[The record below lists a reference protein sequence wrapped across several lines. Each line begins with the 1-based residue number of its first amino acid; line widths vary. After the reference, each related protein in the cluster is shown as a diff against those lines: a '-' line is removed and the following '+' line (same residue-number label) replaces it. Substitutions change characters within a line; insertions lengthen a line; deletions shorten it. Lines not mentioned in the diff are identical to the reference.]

1 VQRFWGFGR
10 FAQQGASWLADPF
23 PPQNGGILLNR
34 WFRVYDDVINDPKL
48 LKLPEASR
56 WYWIAMLCAASKNAG
71 RIPPL
76 ADLSLHLRV
85 APAKATALL
94 FELQKA
100 GLIDKTE
107 TGFEPHNWS
116 GRQYK
121 SDVST
126 DRVKR
131 FRKQQRN
138 VSPDVSETPPE
149 TETETETKKTSE
161 AKASGADA
169 PDPRTRLFSEGL
181 AKIAELTGKGPDSC
195 RTFVGKCLK
204 ETNDD
209 ASVVLGIID
218 DAYRNRVADAGAWIM
233 ARLKGAKQV
242 GGFPAVDWDA
252 VLSAYKKTGHWSRYA
267 GNDPSS
273 PGCRCPPEILAKYG
287 LLTQSET
294 VQ

>member
-1 VQRFWGFGR
+1 MNHWWRAYNEAV
-10 FAQQGASWLADPF
+10 D
-23 PPQNGGILLNR
+23 
-34 WFRVYDDVINDPKL
+34 DPKL
-48 LKLPEASR
+48 ILLSDKAHRAWFNLMCVASANAGILPEIKFIAVKLRITPQQASSI
-56 WYWIAMLCAASKNAG
+56 IA
-71 RIPPL
+71 
-76 ADLSLHLRV
+76 
-85 APAKATALL
+85 
-94 FELQKA
+94 ELVQA
-100 GLIDKTE
+100 GLIDKRDD
-107 TGFEPHNWS
+107 GRFEPHNWN

-126 DRVKR
+126 ERVKR
-131 FRKQQRN
+131 FRKRERN
-138 VSPDVSETPPE
+138 VPPGVSETPPE
-149 TETETETKKTSE
+149 TETETEAEKTSE
-161 AKASGADA
+161 AKASGATA

-204 ETNDD
+204 ESSDD

-233 ARLKGAKQV
+233 ARVKGAKQI
-242 GGFPAVDWDA
+242 GGVPSVDWDA

-287 LLTQSET
+287 LLQQSET